1 MSLKNFWN
9 NVIDCIKKWN
19 NSESS
24 INEGKN
30 KKHTWKDIFWPF
42 TYFSVILLSLYI
54 FKDKFITVIVSI
66 IILFIPLFFLLF
78 WEYSEKKINND
89 LISLK
94 IRWINK
100 ESVFFNLF
108 KEYFIIFKKYIINH
122 VWYTIL
128 FLSFLSLTIFFI
140 VLRIKWIEIQIDKHF
155 FPIWAM
161 IFLWLLL
168 TASDTDFTKRSIN
181 TTILVIWLSVIP
193 LFISILYLFIYF
205 YDSSWIKIKNN
216 DLIKISTGTNFLY
229 VNGKKL
235 AYIAFTSWN
244 LTKSLEF
251 TWEFKWTDSINI
263 NNSEKF
269 IISWNKV
276 SINKKQLWEITYTWK
291 NNILTWVIHI
301 FPQPNNK
308 IILSNNKLDWG
319 IAWIKLNNLSWS
331 DKDLEKIYSDTLNSS
346 YVSTYTTGHML
357 FSSFLTILL
366 FTITIIFLKQTIK
379 TNNQKKEVLNKLRKI
394 GLYIDLTNQE
404 DSKNTIEIKDKI
416 LKEIEKDIQI
426 FIPQFP
432 IDNDTKY
439 LDQLTEKIFN
449 MINKKKST

>member
-1 MSLKNFWN
+1 MFFKKKFN
-9 NVIDCIKKWN
+9 NLQEKVGNLEEKVQNIENNLEDINKKLELR
-19 NSESS
+19 NSES
-24 INEGKN
+24 NVNDEKN
-30 KKHTWKDIFWPF
+30 KVNSTWKDIFWTF
-42 TYFSVILLSLYI
+42 MYFLVIFII
-54 FKDKFITVIVSI
+54 FIIFIFFKNKFIAIIVPI
-66 IILFIPLFFLLF
+66 IVFFLCLLILMW
-78 WEYSEKKINND
+78 WEYDNNTLYRDINN
-89 LISLK
+89 K
-94 IRWINK
+94 KNKWINK
-100 ESVFFNLF
+100 ESVFFNLL

-155 FPIWAM
+155 FPLWVM

-181 TTILVIWLSVIP
+181 TTIWVIWFSVIP
-193 LFISILYLFIYF
+193 LFISILYLFSHF
-205 YDSSWIKIKNN
+205 YDN
-216 DLIKISTGTNFLY
+216 
-229 VNGKKL
+229 
-235 AYIAFTSWN
+235 
-244 LTKSLEF
+244 SL
-251 TWEFKWTDSINI
+251 
-263 NNSEKF
+263 
-269 IISWNKV
+269 
-276 SINKKQLWEITYTWK
+276 
-291 NNILTWVIHI
+291 
-301 FPQPNNK
+301 PQPNNK

-379 TNNQKKEVLNKLRKI
+379 TNNQKKEVLNKLEKI
-394 GLYIDLTNQE
+394 GLYIELTNNNYKE
-404 DSKNTIEIKDKI
+404 NKDLVEELK
-416 LKEIEKDIQI
+416 KEIEKDIQI

-439 LDQLTEKIFN
+439 LDQLTEKTLN
-449 MINKKKST
+449 MINKKNSS